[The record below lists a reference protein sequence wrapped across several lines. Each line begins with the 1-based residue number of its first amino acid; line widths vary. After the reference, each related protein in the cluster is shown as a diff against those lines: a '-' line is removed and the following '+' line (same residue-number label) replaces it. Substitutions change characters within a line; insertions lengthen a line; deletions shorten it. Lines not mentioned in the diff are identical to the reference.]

1 MIFYGLADAQVQEVV
16 ELFATRGQE
25 EEALA
30 QALAD
35 EPEWV
40 DSLSVVELDLGGTE
54 PIVRPS

>member
-16 ELFATRGQE
+16 ELFATRGQA

-40 DSLSVVELDLGGTE
+40 DCLSIVELDLGGTE